1 MGDKNNHD
9 AQKKK
14 VIPLNK
20 TYMWGIVFCLAALIA
35 VVMFNI
41 LRAPTIPT
49 TKIDFLALLRDNHN
63 RSMNLRGFTRKGGK
77 TLGDLQSLMAQK
89 IGAPVIFPD
98 WLGADPLV
106 EIVGVKASTISDDKT
121 VNLVFKY
128 EHRHVD
134 FLILHTTRT
143 EIKEL
148 SSLTQEGH
156 TFYSYS
162 WKQVNGKIVNAF
174 YWELTEDN
182 LPVTYGLI
190 SEIESSALQQM
201 AFETMLSLRTHFE
214 RL

>member
-9 AQKKK
+9 VQKKK

-35 VVMFNI
+35 IVMFNI

-49 TKIDFLALLRDNHN
+49 TKIDYLARLRDNHS
-63 RSMNLRGFTRKGGK
+63 RSMNLRGFTRKGNK

-98 WLGADPLV
+98 WLGTDPSV
-106 EIVGVKASTISDDKT
+106 EIVGVKATKIDEDKA

-128 EHRHVD
+128 DHRHVD

-148 SSLTQEGH
+148 NNLTQEEH
-156 TFYSYS
+156 EFHSYS
-162 WKQVNGKIVNAF
+162 WGRTNAF

-182 LPVTYGLI
+182 LPITYGLI
-190 SEIESSALQQM
+190 SDIESSELQQI
-201 AFETMLSLRTHFE
+201 AFETMLSLRTYFE

>member
-35 VVMFNI
+35 IVMFNI
-41 LRAPTIPT
+41 LREPSIPA
-49 TKIDFLALLRDNHN
+49 TKIDYLALLRDNHN

-98 WLGADPLV
+98 WLGTDPLV
-106 EIVGVKASTISDDKT
+106 EIIGVKATKIGDDKT

-128 EHRHVD
+128 DHRHVD

-148 SSLTQEGH
+148 NNLTQEEH
-156 TFYSYS
+156 EFHSYS
-162 WKQVNGKIVNAF
+162 WGRTNAF

-190 SEIESSALQQM
+190 SDIESSALQQM